1 MRCITLLVA
10 VLLGVA
16 NARVVLD
23 NGEDIVD
30 KINSMQTTWTAVKSN
45 AGQIY
50 KMGVAADYGKIFRE
64 EAILR
69 VLPIN
74 AAPPASFDCRTQWP
88 GCAGDINDVR
98 DQGQCGSCWAVAAAE
113 VYTDRACIA
122 TKDNVNM
129 PYSSWDVGTC
139 CKPCAPGEACQGGYP
154 NRAWDWLASTGVCT
168 GGPVTNRTGCKPY
181 PTGFGDEA
189 CHASCSNTDYK
200 TPYAQDK
207 RKASSSWGVP
217 DDIGQIQAALMKGGP
232 LEATFVVYNDFFNYH
247 SGVYQHK
254 TGGMAG
260 RHAVRLIGWG
270 MEGTTPYWMVAN
282 SWGTSWGMNGWFKI
296 LRGTDECEFE
306 SGIVGGDVN

>member
-16 NARVVLD
+16 NARVVLE
-23 NGEDIVD
+23 NEDAIVE
-30 KINSMQTTWTAVKSN
+30 KINSMKTTWTAVKSN
-45 AGQIY
+45 AKTTY
-50 KMGVAADYGKIFRE
+50 KLGVAMDYSKVFRE

-74 AAPPASFDCRTQWP
+74 AAPPAEFDCRTQWP
-88 GCAGDINDVR
+88 SCVGDINDIR

-122 TKDNVNM
+122 TNDKVSM

-154 NRAWDWLASTGVCT
+154 NRAWDWLASTGVVT

-189 CHASCSNTDYK
+189 CHLACSNTDYK

-207 RKASSSWGVP
+207 RKASTSWGVP

-247 SGVYQHK
+247 SGVYQHR

-296 LRGTDECEFE
+296 LRGSDECEFE
-306 SGIVGGDVN
+306 AGIVAGDVK

>member
-1 MRCITLLVA
+1 LLVA

-23 NGEDIVD
+23 NVDIVE
-30 KINSMQTTWTAVKSN
+30 KINAMKTTWTAVKSD

-74 AAPPASFDCRTQWP
+74 TAAPDSFDCRTQWP
-88 GCAGDINDVR
+88 GCVGDINDIR

-122 TKDNVNM
+122 TNDKVNM

-154 NRAWDWLASTGVCT
+154 NRAWDWLASTGVVT

-181 PTGFGDEA
+181 PTGFGDEV
-189 CHASCSNTDYK
+189 CHEVCSNTDYK

-217 DDIGQIQAALMKGGP
+217 DDISQIQAALMKGGP
-232 LEATFVVYNDFFNYH
+232 LEATFVVYNDFFNYR
-247 SGVYQHK
+247 SGVYRHV

-270 MEGTTPYWMVAN
+270 VDTTGGVNTPYWMVAN
-282 SWGTSWGMNGWFKI
+282 SWGSSWGMNGWFKI
-296 LRGTDECEFE
+296 LRGSDECEFE
-306 SGIVGGDVN
+306 SGIVAGDVK